1 MSLSTLELAQLRSD
15 ADDYM
20 PDTCDIQTVTR
31 TVDAYG
37 GWTEAWADTYETVSC
52 RLAAL
57 TTTRP
62 EGIDGSELG
71 SFTRWLLA
79 VPYNQTVD
87 ATMRVVHSSVTYE
100 IEAVD
105 DLQSHRAS
113 RHAYLRL
120 VT

>member
-15 ADDYM
+15 ADDYL
-20 PDTCDIQTVTR
+20 PDVCIIWTIARVPD
-31 TVDAYG
+31 DYG
-37 GWTEAWADTYETVSC
+37 GWTEEPEDTYPDVAC

-57 TTTRP
+57 ASSRP
-62 EGIDGSELG
+62 EGMDGAELG

-79 VPYNQTVD
+79 VPYNQAID
-87 ATMRVVHSSVTYE
+87 ATMRVEHSDVTYE

>member
-20 PDTCDIQTVTR
+20 PDTCTIQTVTR

-62 EGIDGSELG
+62 EGMDGSELG

-79 VPYNQTVD
+79 VPYNQTID

-105 DLQSHRAS
+105 DLHSHRAS

>member
-1 MSLSTLELAQLRSD
+1 MSLSTLELAQLCSD

-20 PDTCDIQTVTR
+20 PDTCVIWTVAR
-31 TVDAYG
+31 TPDDYG
-37 GWTEAWADTYETVSC
+37 GWTEEWTDTYKAVSC

-62 EGIDGSELG
+62 EGMDGSELG

-79 VPYNQTVD
+79 VPYNQAID
-87 ATMRVVHSSVTYE
+87 ATMRVVHSGVTYE